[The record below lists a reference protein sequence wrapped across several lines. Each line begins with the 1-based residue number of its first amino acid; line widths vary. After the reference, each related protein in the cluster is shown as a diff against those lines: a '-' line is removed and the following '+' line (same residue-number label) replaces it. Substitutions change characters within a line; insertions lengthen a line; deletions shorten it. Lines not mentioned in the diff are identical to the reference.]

1 MTSMCTCHDEKG
13 DEMSVCEALKKFSL
27 SFWYETLGQMFL
39 VVVCCGVHSHMTDT
53 YFEPRTLTPQ
63 EIADGVTIQNNY
75 DVTGLALVYGL
86 FYTALLYMLSHRS
99 GGHGNPAVT
108 LCYMLTG
115 DCNRFEGLVILIG
128 QALGAVA
135 GGFLLS
141 LAFPKSASDAI
152 GATSI
157 SHDWDNDEGYPR
169 VALAEGVAMFLI
181 LCVYYEAGV
190 NNYSLARTEHDRRPI
205 MAPVAIGCAY
215 FAGYMFTIPI
225 TGGSLNPAKSLATA
239 VWAIFR
245 EADDKDKIWEDVWFF
260 LIGQGIAVAAQF
272 VFIRLQR
279 VKGFASDPNDRDA
292 GMRSNSMY
300 MNNLE
305 DVEDVEVDG
314 GNVDEN

>member
-1 MTSMCTCHDEKG
+1 MCTSMCTCHDEKG
-13 DEMSVCEALKKFSL
+13 DEMTMCEALKKFSL
-27 SFWYETLGQMFL
+27 SFWYETLAQMFL
-39 VVVCCGVHSHMTDT
+39 VVLACGVHAHTTSVD
-53 YFEPRTLTPQ
+53 
-63 EIADGVTIQNNY
+63 ANGVSTAPY
-75 DVTGLALVYGL
+75 GAMGLALVYGL
-86 FYTALLYMLSHRS
+86 IYTALLYMLSHRS
-99 GGHGNPAVT
+99 GGHVNPAVT

-135 GGFLLS
+135 GGFVLS
-141 LAFPKSASDAI
+141 LTFPKDASDAI
-152 GATSI
+152 GATTI
-157 SHDWDNDEGYPR
+157 SGDWDDDAGYPR
-169 VALAEGVAMFLI
+169 VALAEGIAMFMV

-190 NNYSLARTEHDRRPI
+190 NNYSLARTEHDRRPV

-215 FAGYMFTIPI
+215 FAAYMFTIPI

-239 VWAIFR
+239 LWATLR
-245 EADDKDKIWEDVWFF
+245 EADNDDKIWEDVWFF

-314 GNVDEN
+314 GDVGDN